1 MAFDTTKETMVSFL
15 VPSQILE
22 TIDDIKDVE
31 GNPSRLS
38 IILRLLNRGLKSYY
52 YDSEKNKLKESNQPN
67 SYKIIRIFLQKYE
80 RF

>member
-38 IILRLLNRGLKSYY
+38 IILRLLNRGLKNY
-52 YDSEKNKLKESNQPN
+52 YDS
-67 SYKIIRIFLQKYE
+67 
-80 RF
+80 

>member
-31 GNPSRLS
+31 GNLQDYRL
-38 IILRLLNRGLKSYY
+38 
-52 YDSEKNKLKESNQPN
+52 P
-67 SYKIIRIFLQKYE
+67 
-80 RF
+80 